1 VFTDSGGSW
10 SQQAELTTAS
20 VGAADAVFGSS
31 VSLSGTTALIGA
43 NGQTVGSNA
52 NQGAAYVFTPT
63 VDQAPVFSAASPPLT
78 VLAGQPYAYTFAA
91 SGVPAPRYS
100 LNPGA
105 PSWLSI
111 NTSTGAVSGTVPTS
125 ISSFSY
131 SVTASNSVGSPVTA
145 GPFTVNVIPVVALSF
160 TGSLTYTNSGPITS
174 GSLKVLPSTGTITSV
189 TGTITIP
196 GLSGGSATVKVDIV
210 RVLSLYI
217 GTVTISDPS
226 AHLSTTAVEF
236 STTLTRTATGQVT
249 GTASGLS
256 GRRAYTLTFTV

>member
-1 VFTDSGGSW
+1 
-10 SQQAELTTAS
+10 
-20 VGAADAVFGSS
+20 
-31 VSLSGTTALIGA
+31 
-43 NGQTVGSNA
+43 
-52 NQGAAYVFTPT
+52 
-63 VDQAPVFSAASPPLT
+63 
-78 VLAGQPYAYTFAA
+78 
-91 SGVPAPRYS
+91 
-100 LNPGA
+100 
-105 PSWLSI
+105 
-111 NTSTGAVSGTVPTS
+111 
-125 ISSFSY
+125 
-131 SVTASNSVGSPVTA
+131 
-145 GPFTVNVIPVVALSF
+145 VIPVVALSF

-256 GRRAYTLTFTV
+256 GRRAYTLKFTI